1 MVALDGADTRA
12 TSSAAAAIDSAQTII
27 IKIGSSLLV
36 EDSRNLVNAGWLA
49 GVAGDIA
56 MLRKAGK
63 NIVVVSSG
71 AIALGRRELGIDG
84 RDLAL
89 EEKQA
94 AAATGQV
101 TLAHAWREAL
111 AAHGIGVAQI
121 LLSPEDTETRRRHL
135 NARATMGALLELG
148 AVPVVNENDTVATTE
163 IRFGDNDR
171 LAARVA
177 AMISAD
183 LLVLLSDIDG
193 LYTANPRQDPDASHV
208 QHVESLN
215 DEVMAMAGKANAAY
229 ASGGMVTKLEAARI
243 AMNAGCDMVI
253 CDGRGAQPLSAVIDG
268 ARHTLFHAEHSPLTA
283 RKRWIGGSL
292 TPRGGLRVDAGALR
306 AIRQGRSLLPAGVT
320 AVSGGFERG
329 DLIAIE
335 DETGQVI
342 GHGLSAYSAAD
353 TRIILGHKSGEIERL
368 LGYRGRDE
376 VVHADNL
383 VMLEQSG

>member
-1 MVALDGADTRA
+1 MVAITDAASD
-12 TSSAAAAIDSAQTII
+12 AAAAIQSAGTII

-36 EDSRNLVNAGWLA
+36 EDAHGAVNAAWLA

-56 MLRKAGK
+56 MLREAGK
-63 NIVVVSSG
+63 NVVVVSSG
-71 AIALGRRELGIDG
+71 AIALGRRELGIDS
-84 RDLAL
+84 RELAL

-148 AVPVVNENDTVATTE
+148 AVPVVNENDTVATAE

-193 LYTANPRQDPDASHV
+193 LYSANPRQSSGAVHV
-208 QHVESLN
+208 PRVDSLS
-215 DEVMAMAGKANAAY
+215 DEVMAMAGSANAAY

-243 AMNAGCDMVI
+243 AMNAGCGMII
-253 CDGRGAQPLSAVIDG
+253 CNGQGARPLSAVMSG
-268 ARHTLFHAEHSPLTA
+268 ARHTLFRAEHSPLTA

-292 TPRGGLRVDAGALR
+292 TPRGALRVDAGALR

-320 AVSGGFERG
+320 SASGSFDRG

-342 GHGLSAYSAAD
+342 GHGLTAYSAAD
-353 TRIILGHKSGEIERL
+353 TRVILGHKSREIEGL

-383 VMLEQSG
+383 VMLEQGG

>member
-1 MVALDGADTRA
+1 MVAVNSAGNT
-12 TSSAAAAIDSAQTII
+12 AAAAVDSASTII

-36 EDSRNLVNAGWLA
+36 EDSHGAVNSAWLA
-49 GVAGDIA
+49 DVASDIA

-63 NIVVVSSG
+63 NVVVVSSG

-84 RDLAL
+84 RELAL

-148 AVPVVNENDTVATTE
+148 AVPVVNENDTVATAE

-193 LYTANPRQDPDASHV
+193 LYSANPRKSADAV
-208 QHVESLN
+208 LVPQVDSLN
-215 DEVMAMAGKANAAY
+215 DEVMAMAGSANAAY

-243 AMNAGCDMVI
+243 AMNAGCGMII
-253 CDGRGAQPLSAVIDG
+253 CDGQGTRPLSAVMGG
-268 ARHTLFHAEHSPLTA
+268 ARHTLFRAEHTPLTA

-292 TPRGGLRVDAGALR
+292 APRGGLRVDDGALR

-320 AVSGGFERG
+320 SVAGNFERG

-335 DETGQVI
+335 DAAGHVI

-353 TRIILGHKSGEIERL
+353 ARVILGHKSREIEGL

>member
-1 MVALDGADTRA
+1 MVAVNSAGNT
-12 TSSAAAAIDSAQTII
+12 AAAAVDSASTII

-36 EDSRNLVNAGWLA
+36 EDSHGAVNSAWLA
-49 GVAGDIA
+49 DVASDIA

-63 NIVVVSSG
+63 NVIVVSSG

-84 RDLAL
+84 RELAL

-148 AVPVVNENDTVATTE
+148 AVPVVNENDTVATAE

-193 LYTANPRQDPDASHV
+193 LYTANPRKSADAVHV
-208 QHVESLN
+208 PQVDSLN
-215 DEVMAMAGKANAAY
+215 DEVMAMAGSANAAY

-243 AMNAGCDMVI
+243 AMNAGCGMII
-253 CDGRGAQPLSAVIDG
+253 CDGQGTRPLSAVMGG
-268 ARHTLFHAEHSPLTA
+268 ARHTLFRAEHSPLTA

-292 TPRGGLRVDAGALR
+292 APRGGLRVDDGALR

-320 AVSGGFERG
+320 SVAGNFERG

-335 DETGQVI
+335 DAAGHVI

-353 TRIILGHKSGEIERL
+353 ARVILGHKSREIEGL

>member
-1 MVALDGADTRA
+1 MVAVNSAGNT
-12 TSSAAAAIDSAQTII
+12 AAAAVDSASTII

-36 EDSRNLVNAGWLA
+36 EDSHGAVNSAWLA
-49 GVAGDIA
+49 DVASDIA

-63 NIVVVSSG
+63 NVIVVSSG

-84 RDLAL
+84 RELAL

-148 AVPVVNENDTVATTE
+148 AVPVVNENDTVATAE

-193 LYTANPRQDPDASHV
+193 LYSANPRKSADAVHV
-208 QHVESLN
+208 PQVDSLN
-215 DEVMAMAGKANAAY
+215 DEVMAMAGSANAAY

-243 AMNAGCDMVI
+243 AMNAGCGMII
-253 CDGRGAQPLSAVIDG
+253 CDGQGTRPLSAVMGG
-268 ARHTLFHAEHSPLTA
+268 ARHTLFRAEHSPLTA

-292 TPRGGLRVDAGALR
+292 APRGGLRVDDGALR

-320 AVSGGFERG
+320 SVAGNFERG

-335 DETGQVI
+335 DAAGHVI
-342 GHGLSAYSAAD
+342 GHGLSTYSAAD
-353 TRIILGHKSGEIERL
+353 ARVILGHKSREIEGL

>member
-1 MVALDGADTRA
+1 MVAVKNAGAG
-12 TSSAAAAIDSAQTII
+12 AAIESAKTII

-49 GVAGDIA
+49 GVADDIA
-56 MLRKAGK
+56 MLRRAGK

-84 RDLAL
+84 RELAL

-148 AVPVVNENDTVATTE
+148 AVPVVNENDTVATAE

-193 LYTANPRQDPDASHV
+193 LYTADPRKAANATHV
-208 QHVESLN
+208 PRVDSLN
-215 DEVMAMAGKANAAY
+215 DEVMAMAGQANAAY
-229 ASGGMVTKLEAARI
+229 ASGGMITKLEAARI
-243 AMNAGCDMVI
+243 AMNAGCGMVI
-253 CDGRGAQPLSAVIDG
+253 CDGRGTRPLSAVIKG
-268 ARHTLFHAEHSPLTA
+268 GRHTLFRAEHSPLTA

-292 TPRGGLRVDAGALR
+292 TPRGGLRVDVGAIR
-306 AIRQGRSLLPAGVT
+306 AIRQGRSLLPAGVIT
-320 AVSGGFERG
+320 ASGRFERG

-335 DETGQVI
+335 DENGQVI

-383 VMLEQSG
+383 VMLEQ